1 MLFYEEIRDKMKCS
15 NKSSNKNSI
24 TQKNKKKP
32 LFFNNNKTEKEA
44 FSNKNNIN
52 NIKKSNSFFISKKLQ
67 ELKNAPNSIGIK
79 KENKIENN
87 KKNMNKPN
95 KKYSYTFQSFYN
107 NYPRPEPLPKKI
119 DIRIINNSSTFST
132 SNNNETSNRYKAR
145 SDKSIYDD
153 KKILFILTNL
163 GLENLYIKFKDNF
176 ITYNDLNFL
185 TKDDFIEMKIPIGP
199 RNRIIHFIHE
209 LKKNGMN
216 INFDELRNFIHKY
229 KESISGK
236 NTKINENN
244 QYDEDV
250 LDSNNKYIFN
260 KKLQN
265 NSSVLSP
272 AYEYEKNE
280 NISFLEKNKND
291 NKNNIS
297 FFSKYNKSNINIL
310 RDFYNFKNIENT
322 NIYNKKKNDSS
333 EKQLENEISE
343 NEKVNKLNQIINDI
357 NYEIKSNSYIF
368 DNKNNLNKCKKPNTT
383 KNIGHIKKNNFIYNN
398 NITYNY
404 EYVKS
409 PHLQKNYSNFSK
421 YNEHIPKIKNRSKN
435 IKSLIIKD
443 KSLSLSRNSKN
454 EAFHSFNHILS
465 KNLLNKLEIINKEV
479 EKYENNYERLKNETK
494 RRNKNVIR
502 ILSSNNFF
510 FKNKHGYINSNN
522 NISIGNNDE
531 NIDIFGVNDLQIEK
545 KRNLKNEIN
554 NINVK
559 DNDNDNEFYIDNYFE
574 NNNYKYIK

>member
-1 MLFYEEIRDKMKCS
+1 MLFYEEIRNKMKCS
-15 NKSSNKNSI
+15 NKSSNKNNI
-24 TQKNKKKP
+24 TQKNIKKKP
-32 LFFNNNKTEKEA
+32 SFFNNNKTEKEP

-52 NIKKSNSFFISKKLQ
+52 NIKKSNSFFMSKKLQ
-67 ELKNAPNSIGIK
+67 ELKNAPNYIGIK

-87 KKNMNKPN
+87 KKYMNKPN

-132 SNNNETSNRYKAR
+132 SNINETSNRYKTR
-145 SDKSIYDD
+145 SDKTIYDD

-199 RNRIIHFIHE
+199 RNRIIHFIRE

-244 QYDEDV
+244 IYDENI
-250 LDSNNKYIFN
+250 LDLNNKYIYN
-260 KKLQN
+260 KKSQN
-265 NSSVLSP
+265 NSSVLSS
-272 AYEYEKNE
+272 AYESEKNE

-297 FFSKYNKSNINIL
+297 FFSNTNYNKSNINIL
-310 RDFYNFKNIENT
+310 REFYNFKNIENT
-322 NIYNKKKNDSS
+322 NKNNKEKNYSS
-333 EKQLENEISE
+333 EKQLENIEISE

-357 NYEIKSNSYIF
+357 NYKIKSNSYIF
-368 DNKNNLNKCKKPNTT
+368 DNKNNSNKYKKPNTT
-383 KNIGHIKKNNFIYNN
+383 KNIGNIKKNNYIYNN

-409 PHLQKNYSNFSK
+409 PHLQKNNSNFSK
-421 YNEHIPKIKNRSKN
+421 YNSHVPKIKNRSKN

-454 EAFHSFNHILS
+454 EVFHSFNHILS

-479 EKYENNYERLKNETK
+479 EKYQNNYERLKNETK

-502 ILSSNNFF
+502 ILSCNSFF
-510 FKNKHGYINSNN
+510 FKNKNGYINSNN
-522 NISIGNNDE
+522 DE
-531 NIDIFGVNDLQIEK
+531 NIDYFGVNDLLIEK
-545 KRNLKNEIN
+545 ERNLKNEIKN
-554 NINVK
+554 DNVK
-559 DNDNDNEFYIDNYFE
+559 DNDSEFYIDNYFG
-574 NNNYKYIK
+574 NNNYKYNK

>member
-1 MLFYEEIRDKMKCS
+1 MLFYEEIRNKMKCS
-15 NKSSNKNSI
+15 NKSSNKNNI
-24 TQKNKKKP
+24 TQKNIKKKP
-32 LFFNNNKTEKEA
+32 SFFNNNKTEKEP

-52 NIKKSNSFFISKKLQ
+52 NIKKSNSFFMSKKLQ
-67 ELKNAPNSIGIK
+67 ELKNAPNYIGIK

-87 KKNMNKPN
+87 KKYMNKPN

-132 SNNNETSNRYKAR
+132 SNINETSNRYKTR
-145 SDKSIYDD
+145 SDKTIYDD

-199 RNRIIHFIHE
+199 RNRIIHFIRE

-244 QYDEDV
+244 IYDENI
-250 LDSNNKYIFN
+250 LDLNNKYIYN
-260 KKLQN
+260 KKSQN
-265 NSSVLSP
+265 NSSVLSS
-272 AYEYEKNE
+272 AYESEKNE

-297 FFSKYNKSNINIL
+297 FFSNTNYNKSNINIL
-310 RDFYNFKNIENT
+310 REFYNFKNIENT
-322 NIYNKKKNDSS
+322 NKNNKKKNYSS
-333 EKQLENEISE
+333 EKQLENIEISE
-343 NEKVNKLNQIINDI
+343 NEKVNQLNQIINDI
-357 NYEIKSNSYIF
+357 NYKIKSNSYIF
-368 DNKNNLNKCKKPNTT
+368 DNKNNSNKYKKPNTT
-383 KNIGHIKKNNFIYNN
+383 KNIGNIKKNNYIYNN

-409 PHLQKNYSNFSK
+409 PHLQKNNSNFSK
-421 YNEHIPKIKNRSKN
+421 YNSHVPKIKNRSKN

-454 EAFHSFNHILS
+454 EVFHSFNHILS

-479 EKYENNYERLKNETK
+479 EKYQNNYERLKNETK

-502 ILSSNNFF
+502 ILSCNSFF
-510 FKNKHGYINSNN
+510 FKNKNGYINSNN
-522 NISIGNNDE
+522 DE
-531 NIDIFGVNDLQIEK
+531 NIDYFGVNDLLIEK
-545 KRNLKNEIN
+545 ERNLKNEIKN
-554 NINVK
+554 DNVK
-559 DNDNDNEFYIDNYFE
+559 DNDSEFYIDNYFG
-574 NNNYKYIK
+574 NNNYKYNK

>member
-1 MLFYEEIRDKMKCS
+1 MLFYEEIRNKMKCS
-15 NKSSNKNSI
+15 NKSSNKNNI
-24 TQKNKKKP
+24 TQKNIKKKP
-32 LFFNNNKTEKEA
+32 SFFNNNKTEKEP

-67 ELKNAPNSIGIK
+67 ELKNAPNYIGIK

-87 KKNMNKPN
+87 KKYMNKPN

-132 SNNNETSNRYKAR
+132 SNINETSNRYKTR
-145 SDKSIYDD
+145 SDKTIYDD

-199 RNRIIHFIHE
+199 RNRIIHFIRE

-244 QYDEDV
+244 IYDENI
-250 LDSNNKYIFN
+250 LDLNNKYIYN
-260 KKLQN
+260 KKSQN
-265 NSSVLSP
+265 NSSVLSS
-272 AYEYEKNE
+272 AYESEKNE

-297 FFSKYNKSNINIL
+297 FFSNTNYNKSNINIL
-310 RDFYNFKNIENT
+310 REFYNFKNIENT
-322 NIYNKKKNDSS
+322 NKNNKKKNYSS
-333 EKQLENEISE
+333 EKQLENIEISE

-357 NYEIKSNSYIF
+357 NYKIKSNSYIF
-368 DNKNNLNKCKKPNTT
+368 DNKNNSNKYKKPNTT
-383 KNIGHIKKNNFIYNN
+383 KNIGNIKKNNYIYNN

-409 PHLQKNYSNFSK
+409 PHLQKNNSNFSK
-421 YNEHIPKIKNRSKN
+421 YNSHVPKIKNRSKN

-454 EAFHSFNHILS
+454 EVFHSFNHILS

-479 EKYENNYERLKNETK
+479 EKYQNNYERLKNETK

-502 ILSSNNFF
+502 ILSCNSFF
-510 FKNKHGYINSNN
+510 FKNKNGYINSNN
-522 NISIGNNDE
+522 DE
-531 NIDIFGVNDLQIEK
+531 NIDYFGVNDLLIEK
-545 KRNLKNEIN
+545 ERNLKNEIKN
-554 NINVK
+554 DNVK
-559 DNDNDNEFYIDNYFE
+559 DNDSEFYIDNYFG
-574 NNNYKYIK
+574 NNNYKYNK

>member
-1 MLFYEEIRDKMKCS
+1 MLFYEEIRNKMKCS
-15 NKSSNKNSI
+15 NKSSNKNNI
-24 TQKNKKKP
+24 TQKNIKKKP
-32 LFFNNNKTEKEA
+32 SFFNNNKTEKEP

-52 NIKKSNSFFISKKLQ
+52 NIKKSNSFFMSKKLQ
-67 ELKNAPNSIGIK
+67 ELKNAPNYIGIK

-87 KKNMNKPN
+87 KKYMNKPN

-132 SNNNETSNRYKAR
+132 SNINETSNRYKTR
-145 SDKSIYDD
+145 SDKTIYDD

-199 RNRIIHFIHE
+199 RNRIIHFIRE

-244 QYDEDV
+244 IYDENI
-250 LDSNNKYIFN
+250 LDLNNKYIYN
-260 KKLQN
+260 KKSQN
-265 NSSVLSP
+265 NSSVLSS
-272 AYEYEKNE
+272 AYESEKNE

-297 FFSKYNKSNINIL
+297 FFSNTNYNKSNINIL
-310 RDFYNFKNIENT
+310 REFYNFKNIENT
-322 NIYNKKKNDSS
+322 NKNNKKKNYSS
-333 EKQLENEISE
+333 EKQLENIEISE

-357 NYEIKSNSYIF
+357 NYKIKSNSYIF
-368 DNKNNLNKCKKPNTT
+368 DNKNNSNKYKKPNTT
-383 KNIGHIKKNNFIYNN
+383 KNIGNIKKNNYIYNN

-409 PHLQKNYSNFSK
+409 PHLQKNNSNFSK
-421 YNEHIPKIKNRSKN
+421 YNSHVPKIKNRSKN

-454 EAFHSFNHILS
+454 EVFHSFNHILS

-479 EKYENNYERLKNETK
+479 EKYQNNYERLKNETK

-502 ILSSNNFF
+502 ILSCNSFF
-510 FKNKHGYINSNN
+510 FKNKNGYINSNN
-522 NISIGNNDE
+522 DE
-531 NIDIFGVNDLQIEK
+531 NIDYFGVNDLLIEK
-545 KRNLKNEIN
+545 ERNLKNEIKN
-554 NINVK
+554 DNVK
-559 DNDNDNEFYIDNYFE
+559 DNDSEFYIYNYFG
-574 NNNYKYIK
+574 NNNYKYNK

>member
-1 MLFYEEIRDKMKCS
+1 MLFYEEIRNKMKCS
-15 NKSSNKNSI
+15 NKSSNKNNI
-24 TQKNKKKP
+24 TQKNIKKKP
-32 LFFNNNKTEKEA
+32 SFFNNNKTEKEP

-52 NIKKSNSFFISKKLQ
+52 NIKKSNSFFMSKKLQ
-67 ELKNAPNSIGIK
+67 ELKNAPNYIGIK

-87 KKNMNKPN
+87 KKYMNKPN

-132 SNNNETSNRYKAR
+132 SNINETSNRYKTR
-145 SDKSIYDD
+145 SDKTIYDD

-199 RNRIIHFIHE
+199 RNRIIHFIRE

-244 QYDEDV
+244 IYDENI
-250 LDSNNKYIFN
+250 LDLNNKYIYN
-260 KKLQN
+260 KKSQN
-265 NSSVLSP
+265 NSSVLSS
-272 AYEYEKNE
+272 AYESEKNE

-297 FFSKYNKSNINIL
+297 FFSNTNYNKSNINIL
-310 RDFYNFKNIENT
+310 REFYNFKNIENT
-322 NIYNKKKNDSS
+322 NKNNKKKNYSS
-333 EKQLENEISE
+333 EKQLENIEISE

-357 NYEIKSNSYIF
+357 NYKIKSNSYIF
-368 DNKNNLNKCKKPNTT
+368 DNKNNSNKYKKPNTT
-383 KNIGHIKKNNFIYNN
+383 KNIGNIKKNNYIYNN

-409 PHLQKNYSNFSK
+409 PHLQKNNSNFSK
-421 YNEHIPKIKNRSKN
+421 YNSHVPKIKNRSKN

-454 EAFHSFNHILS
+454 EVFHSFNHILS

-479 EKYENNYERLKNETK
+479 EKYQNNYERLKNETK

-502 ILSSNNFF
+502 ILSCNSFF

-522 NISIGNNDE
+522 DE
-531 NIDIFGVNDLQIEK
+531 NIDYFGVNDLLIEK
-545 KRNLKNEIN
+545 ERNLKNEIKN
-554 NINVK
+554 DNVK
-559 DNDNDNEFYIDNYFE
+559 DNDSEFYIDNYFG
-574 NNNYKYIK
+574 NNNYKYNK

>member
-1 MLFYEEIRDKMKCS
+1 MLFYEEIRNKMKCS
-15 NKSSNKNSI
+15 NKSSNKNNI
-24 TQKNKKKP
+24 TQKNIKKKP
-32 LFFNNNKTEKEA
+32 SFFNNNKTEKEP

-52 NIKKSNSFFISKKLQ
+52 NIKKSNSFFMSKKLQ
-67 ELKNAPNSIGIK
+67 ELKNAPNYIGIK

-87 KKNMNKPN
+87 KKYMNKPN

-132 SNNNETSNRYKAR
+132 SNINETSNRYKTR
-145 SDKSIYDD
+145 SDKTIYDD

-199 RNRIIHFIHE
+199 RNRIIHFIRE

-244 QYDEDV
+244 IYDENI
-250 LDSNNKYIFN
+250 LDLNNKYIYN
-260 KKLQN
+260 KKSQN
-265 NSSVLSP
+265 NSSVLSS
-272 AYEYEKNE
+272 AYESEKNE

-297 FFSKYNKSNINIL
+297 FFSNTNYNKSNINIL
-310 RDFYNFKNIENT
+310 REFYNFKNIENT
-322 NIYNKKKNDSS
+322 NINNKKKNYSS
-333 EKQLENEISE
+333 EKQLENIEISE

-357 NYEIKSNSYIF
+357 NYKIKSNSYIF
-368 DNKNNLNKCKKPNTT
+368 DNKNNSNKYKKPNTT
-383 KNIGHIKKNNFIYNN
+383 KNIGNIKKNNYIYNN

-409 PHLQKNYSNFSK
+409 PHLQKNNSNFSK
-421 YNEHIPKIKNRSKN
+421 YNSHVPKIKNRSKN

-454 EAFHSFNHILS
+454 EVFHSFNHILS

-479 EKYENNYERLKNETK
+479 EKYQNNYERLKNETK

-502 ILSSNNFF
+502 ILSCNSFF
-510 FKNKHGYINSNN
+510 FKNKNGYINSNN
-522 NISIGNNDE
+522 DE
-531 NIDIFGVNDLQIEK
+531 NIDYFGVNDLLIEK
-545 KRNLKNEIN
+545 ERNLKNEIKN
-554 NINVK
+554 DNVK
-559 DNDNDNEFYIDNYFE
+559 DNDSEFYIDNYFG
-574 NNNYKYIK
+574 NNNYKYNK

>member
-1 MLFYEEIRDKMKCS
+1 MLFYEEIRNKMKCS
-15 NKSSNKNSI
+15 NKSSNKNNI
-24 TQKNKKKP
+24 TQKNIKKKP
-32 LFFNNNKTEKEA
+32 SFFNNNKTEKEP

-52 NIKKSNSFFISKKLQ
+52 NIKKSNSFFMSKKLQ
-67 ELKNAPNSIGIK
+67 ELKNAPNYIGIK

-87 KKNMNKPN
+87 KKYMNKPN

-132 SNNNETSNRYKAR
+132 SNINETSNRYKTR
-145 SDKSIYDD
+145 SDKTIYDD

-199 RNRIIHFIHE
+199 RNRIIHFIRE

-244 QYDEDV
+244 IYDENI
-250 LDSNNKYIFN
+250 LDLNNKYIYN
-260 KKLQN
+260 KKSQN
-265 NSSVLSP
+265 NSSVLSS
-272 AYEYEKNE
+272 AYESEKNE

-297 FFSKYNKSNINIL
+297 FFSNTNYNKSNINIL
-310 RDFYNFKNIENT
+310 REFYNFKNIENT
-322 NIYNKKKNDSS
+322 NKNNKKKNYSS
-333 EKQLENEISE
+333 EKQLENIEISG
-343 NEKVNKLNQIINDI
+343 NEKVNQLNQIINDI
-357 NYEIKSNSYIF
+357 NYKIKSNSYIF
-368 DNKNNLNKCKKPNTT
+368 DNKNNSNKYKKPNTT
-383 KNIGHIKKNNFIYNN
+383 KNIGNIKKNNYIYNN

-409 PHLQKNYSNFSK
+409 PHLQKNNSNFSK
-421 YNEHIPKIKNRSKN
+421 YNSHVPKIKNRSKN

-454 EAFHSFNHILS
+454 EVFHSFNHILS

-479 EKYENNYERLKNETK
+479 EKYQNNYERLKNETK

-502 ILSSNNFF
+502 ILSCNSFF
-510 FKNKHGYINSNN
+510 FKNKNGYINSNN
-522 NISIGNNDE
+522 DE
-531 NIDIFGVNDLQIEK
+531 NIDYFGVNDLLIEK
-545 KRNLKNEIN
+545 ERNLKNEIKN
-554 NINVK
+554 DNVK
-559 DNDNDNEFYIDNYFE
+559 DNDSEFYIDNYFG
-574 NNNYKYIK
+574 NNNYKYNK

>member
-1 MLFYEEIRDKMKCS
+1 MLFYEEIRNKMKCS
-15 NKSSNKNSI
+15 NKSSNKNNI
-24 TQKNKKKP
+24 TQKNIKKKP
-32 LFFNNNKTEKEA
+32 SFFNNNKTEKEP

-52 NIKKSNSFFISKKLQ
+52 NIKKSNSFFMSKKLQ
-67 ELKNAPNSIGIK
+67 ELKNAPNYIGIK

-87 KKNMNKPN
+87 KKYMNKPN

-132 SNNNETSNRYKAR
+132 SNINETSNRYKTR
-145 SDKSIYDD
+145 SDKTIYDD

-199 RNRIIHFIHE
+199 RNRIIHFIRE

-244 QYDEDV
+244 IYDENI
-250 LDSNNKYIFN
+250 LDLNNKYIYN
-260 KKLQN
+260 KKSQN
-265 NSSVLSP
+265 NSSVLSS
-272 AYEYEKNE
+272 AYESEKNE

-297 FFSKYNKSNINIL
+297 FFSNTNYNKSNINIL
-310 RDFYNFKNIENT
+310 REFYNFKNIENT
-322 NIYNKKKNDSS
+322 NKNNKKKNYSS
-333 EKQLENEISE
+333 EKQLENIEISE

-357 NYEIKSNSYIF
+357 NYKIKSNSYIF
-368 DNKNNLNKCKKPNTT
+368 DNKNNSNKYKKPNTT
-383 KNIGHIKKNNFIYNN
+383 KNIGNIKKNNYIYNN

-409 PHLQKNYSNFSK
+409 PHLQKNNSNFSK
-421 YNEHIPKIKNRSKN
+421 YNSHVPKIKNRSKN

-454 EAFHSFNHILS
+454 EVFHSFNHILS

-479 EKYENNYERLKNETK
+479 EKYQNNYERLKNETK

-502 ILSSNNFF
+502 ILSCNSFF
-510 FKNKHGYINSNN
+510 FKNKNGYINSNN
-522 NISIGNNDE
+522 DE
-531 NIDIFGVNDLQIEK
+531 NIDYFGVNDLLIEK
-545 KRNLKNEIN
+545 ERNLKNEIKN
-554 NINVK
+554 DNVK
-559 DNDNDNEFYIDNYFE
+559 DNDSEFYIDNYFG
-574 NNNYKYIK
+574 NNNYKYNK